1 MTYVSRILVLLIV
14 GLFMV
19 SASASADDRLTVS
32 GNIDTRV
39 IATDNYSLFDGNYT
53 SLVTGGD
60 ANATGQAGDADS
72 MSHAITRFNFR
83 FSIEAFENSKA
94 VLQTHVDKEWG
105 QSGVLFGRLHKDEYT
120 HAAVNGAYGGAM
132 TVEGYWL
139 EGLIPGTAA
148 KFEIGVPYF
157 AAESGSFG
165 EATKLFN
172 IAAPG
177 VTLSAPL
184 SDTISTYTWYSWLG
198 NDFDGYFRGYYPT
211 ATAADDDPGKL
222 EPTGNDWALG
232 TRIGFTLAEG
242 LGVDLIFAHMLDECS
257 SVAAAGCGDEN
268 RNWVGGTVRYQYG
281 DFSLL
286 PSLMLY
292 FADHDTKGDTESLL
306 LDVRAKYVTGPLSLQ
321 GRVVYTPGSTF
332 NADGTVSSDRDYDL
346 IGVWGIPGSV
356 LWFNLFGNAYGQNDL
371 GPLTLNNGTPQLNI
385 RFENHGLMHV
395 AGRADYTLTPQTTLS
410 AALGIFN
417 AVEDVAGVSPA
428 NVSDDGVVYAGG
440 THIATEFDA
449 SLSYQL
455 YSNATVSLWAA
466 YAMTGDA
473 LDLMKGGMTYESQDV
488 TAAGARIV
496 YSY

>member
-1 MTYVSRILVLLIV
+1 M
-14 GLFMV
+14 M

-32 GNIDTRV
+32 GNIDTRLY
-39 IATDNYSLFDGNYT
+39 AWDNLSLFDGNYT
-53 SLVTGGD
+53 NLVTGGAD
-60 ANATGQAGDADS
+60 NATMQAGDKDS
-72 MSHAITRFNFR
+72 MSHVVTRFNFR
-83 FSIEAFENSKA
+83 FSIAAFENSKA

-177 VTLSAPL
+177 VTLSAPF

-211 ATAADDDPGKL
+211 ATAAEGDPGKI

-242 LGVDLIFAHMLDECS
+242 LEVDLIYAHQLDECS
-257 SVAAAGCGDEN
+257 VVAGADCGDEN
-268 RNWVGGTVRYQYG
+268 RNWVGSTVRYQYG

-292 FADHDTKGDTESLL
+292 FADHDTEGDTESFL
-306 LDVRAKYVTGPLSLQ
+306 LDVRAKYNTGPLSLE
-321 GRVVYTPGSTF
+321 GRVVYTPGSTPG
-332 NADGTVSSDRDYDL
+332 NNRDYDL

-356 LWFNLFGNAYGQNDL
+356 MWFNLFGNAYGQNDL
-371 GPLTLNNGTPQLNI
+371 GPLTLSAGSPQLNI
-385 RFENHGLMHV
+385 RFENHGLMH
-395 AGRADYTLTPQTTLS
+395 AAAKADYTLTPQTTLS

-417 AVEDVAGVSPA
+417 AAEDVEGTSPSGI
-428 NVSDDGVVYAGG
+428 SDADVMYAGG
-440 THIATEFDA
+440 THIATEVDA
-449 SLSYQL
+449 TLTYQL
-455 YSNATVSLWAA
+455 YANASVSLWAA
-466 YAMTGDA
+466 YAVTGDA
-473 LDLMKGGMTYESQDV
+473 LNLMKGGMTYESQDV

-496 YSY
+496 YTY

>member
-1 MTYVSRILVLLIV
+1 MTYVSRIFVLLLV
-14 GLFMV
+14 GLFMM

-53 SLVTGGD
+53 TLVTGG
-60 ANATGQAGDADS
+60 ANNATMQAGDKDS
-72 MSHAITRFNFR
+72 MSHVITRFNFR

-211 ATAADDDPGKL
+211 GTAKDNKDGTASDGKI
-222 EPTGNDWALG
+222 EPTGNDWAFG
-232 TRIGFTLAEG
+232 TRVGFTLMEG
-242 LGVDLIFAHMLDECS
+242 LGLDLIFAHMLDECS
-257 SVAAAGCGDEN
+257 VVAAPTCGDES
-268 RNWVGGTVRYQYG
+268 RNWVGGTMRYQYG
-281 DFSLL
+281 DFSFL

-292 FADHDTKGDTESLL
+292 FADHDTKGDTESFL

-321 GRVVYTPGSTF
+321 GRVVYTPGDS
-332 NADGTVSSDRDYDL
+332 NGNDRSYDL

-356 LWFNLFGNAYGQNDL
+356 LWFNLFGNEYGQNDL
-371 GPLTLNNGTPQLNI
+371 GPLRLSAGSPQLNI

-395 AGRADYTLTPQTTLS
+395 AARADYTLTPQTTLS

-417 AVEDVAGVSPA
+417 AAEDVGGVTPSGVS
-428 NVSDDGVVYAGG
+428 DGGVTYAGG

-449 SLSYQL
+449 TLSYQL
-455 YSNATVSLWAA
+455 YSNASVSFWVA
-466 YAMTGDA
+466 YATTGDA
-473 LDLMKGGMTYESQDV
+473 LDLMDANGSYESQDA

>member
-1 MTYVSRILVLLIV
+1 MMT
-14 GLFMV
+14 
-19 SASASADDRLTVS
+19 ASASADDRLSVL
-32 GNIDTRV
+32 GNIDTRL
-39 IATDNYSLFDGNYT
+39 ITTDNYSLFDRNYT
-53 SLVTGGD
+53 SLVTGGA
-60 ANATGQAGDADS
+60 ANASMQAGDQDS
-72 MSHAITRFNFR
+72 MSHVITRIYLRFNV
-83 FSIEAFENSKA
+83 EAFENSKA
-94 VLQTHVDKEWG
+94 VVSTIVDKEWG
-105 QSGVLFGRLHKDEYT
+105 QSGVLFGRLHGDEYT
-120 HAAVNGAYGGAM
+120 HAAPTGAYGGAM

-148 KFEIGVPYF
+148 KYEVGVPYM

-165 EATKLFN
+165 ESTKILN
-172 IAAPG
+172 TAIAG

-184 SDTISTYTWYSWLG
+184 SDTINTYTWYAWLG

-211 ATAADDDPGKL
+211 TTIVEGENSADDNDGKIV
-222 EPTGNDWALG
+222 PTGNDWAFG
-232 TRIGFTLAEG
+232 TRVGFTLMEG
-242 LGVDLIFAHMLDECS
+242 LGLDLIFAHMLDECS
-257 SVAAAGCGDEN
+257 VVAASDCGDEN

-286 PSLMLY
+286 PSLILY

-321 GRVVYTPGSTF
+321 GRVVYTPGDS
-332 NADGTVSSDRDYDL
+332 NGNDRSYDL

-417 AVEDVAGVSPA
+417 AVEDVKGVSPA
-428 NVSDDGVVYAGG
+428 NVSDKGVTYAGG
-440 THIATEFDA
+440 THVATEFDA

-455 YSNATVSLWAA
+455 YSNASVSLWAA
-466 YAMTGDA
+466 YAVTGDA
-473 LDLMKGGMTYESQDV
+473 LDLMDANGSYESQDV